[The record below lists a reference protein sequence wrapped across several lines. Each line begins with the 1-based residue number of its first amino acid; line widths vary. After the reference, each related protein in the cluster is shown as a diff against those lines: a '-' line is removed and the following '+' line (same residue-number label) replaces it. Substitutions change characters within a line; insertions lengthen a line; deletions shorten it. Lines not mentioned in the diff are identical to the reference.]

1 MKITSVSIQKETNE
15 NSRMIGYAEIVFD
28 NCLKVNGIRIIRG
41 NTRIFAAMPNKKLS
55 DGKYKDYEFISRN
68 SNLTMETFLNHIP
81 AGVGMITFSL
91 DKKKILIQK
100 EFRLACNEWVYN
112 FPAGLIDE
120 DETPEMAAT
129 RELKEETGLTI
140 KKIEKVLSPS
150 YASQGTSDEM
160 MTIVICIADGKI
172 ENSCYV
178 NEEIE
183 AKWYNLS
190 IIHI

>member
-1 MKITSVSIQKETNE
+1 MKLINLT
-15 NSRMIGYAEIVFD
+15 
-28 NCLKVNGIRIIRG
+28 
-41 NTRIFAAMPNKKLS
+41 KKYQGKYLTYYEARYINL

-100 EFRLACNEWVYN
+100 ECRLACNEWVYN

-183 AKWYNLS
+183 AKWYNKEEVKELFEEKVYMS
-190 IIHI
+190 VRTQMFLWSWINF